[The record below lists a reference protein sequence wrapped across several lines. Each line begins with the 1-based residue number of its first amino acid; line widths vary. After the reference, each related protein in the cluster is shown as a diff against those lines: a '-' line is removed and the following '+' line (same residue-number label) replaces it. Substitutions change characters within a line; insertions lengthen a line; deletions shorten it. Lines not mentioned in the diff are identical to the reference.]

1 MTRFSLSYIVS
12 LIKQH
17 MSLCHIPAHAFLYI
31 NSFYGVTH
39 DVSQPGNSIM
49 FIVEEFC
56 AGGNLEQ
63 YCTRTD
69 SNYTPAMMARI
80 VTQIFAAMR
89 YMHSQ
94 GIAHRDLKPANVLL
108 TASGEVKLADLG
120 LARNFQVSSCLPSV
134 CTCIFFSIAF
144 WRCYSFF
151 AAQLFF
157 VCLVFYV
164 GVATNL

>member
-1 MTRFSLSYIVS
+1 MLCVWVGEYI
-12 LIKQH
+12 
-17 MSLCHIPAHAFLYI
+17 YI
-31 NSFYGVTH
+31 CYSFYGVTH

-69 SNYTPAMMARI
+69 LSYTPAMMARI

-120 LARNFQVSSCLPSV
+120 LARNFQVSSCLLS
-134 CTCIFFSIAF
+134 CTCIFSRLLPRPLNYF
-144 WRCYSFF
+144 
-151 AAQLFF
+151 LF
-157 VCLVFYV
+157 V
-164 GVATNL
+164 